1 MSFQSREK
9 KRRYKRAVDK
19 SKKRYAGKT
28 ARRWFLT
35 LARKRASCACCG
47 DVIKVGG
54 EIIYRHEPREVRCVR
69 CAGRLEDS
77 KAFRPSLRWDRARGQ
92 KARRA

>member
-47 DVIKVGG
+47 DVIKV
-54 EIIYRHEPREVRCVR
+54 
-69 CAGRLEDS
+69 
-77 KAFRPSLRWDRARGQ
+77 RGTCGP
-92 KARRA
+92 